1 MRLDGAA
8 PRRKVQASSAAARR
22 RSLSPFCRFCFY
34 YLFFPSKRKE
44 KPSPAQTAGEEA
56 CHCAGLRRGNPSFFG
71 ERNTEIRRAE
81 KNQTKTTKK
90 PGRGLSLSGLVK
102 AARIPVLFWPTV
114 TYFLF
119 VFK

>member
-8 PRRKVQASSAAARR
+8 PRPHAGGVSPHFVDFVFTIYFSLQKGKKNRPQLKQRARKPVTVPGFGGEIRV
-22 RSLSPFCRFCFY
+22 SLG
-34 YLFFPSKRKE
+34 K
-44 KPSPAQTAGEEA
+44 
-56 CHCAGLRRGNPSFFG
+56 
-71 ERNTEIRRAE
+71 RNTEIRRAE